1 MIEMVVHGVTLDPV
15 SQMPIVVLKAKDD
28 EETILPIWIGA
39 FEANG
44 IAMKLQDVEP
54 PRPMTYELLKTVIT
68 QMGGTVEKIVIT
80 DLRDS
85 TYYAEIYIVQGNNT
99 IVIDARPSDAINLAL
114 RFGAPIFVE
123 EEVLEK
129 SKAPIESEEGVS
141 EEDEEKKKLREWLEN
156 IKPEDFELGGESSKS

>member
-1 MIEMVVHGVTLDPV
+1 MIEMVVHGITLDPV
-15 SQMPIVVLKAKDD
+15 SQMPIVVLKAKDN

-44 IAMKLQDVEP
+44 IAMKLQEVEP
-54 PRPMTYELLKTVIT
+54 PRPMTYDLMKTIIT
-68 QMGGTVEKIVIT
+68 SMGGTVDRVVIN

-99 IVIDARPSDAINLAL
+99 LVIDSRPSDAINLAL

-129 SKAPIESEEGVS
+129 SEVPKP
-141 EEDEEKKKLREWLEN
+141 EEDEEKKQLREWLEN
-156 IKPEDFELGGESSKS
+156 IKPDDFEIGGERS